1 VCEVMSLFSIHKKA
15 IARPH
20 IRMSMLS
27 QIT

>member
-1 VCEVMSLFSIHKKA
+1 VMSLFSIHKKA